1 MIKTSTGLFTKIAQT
16 MKHDLA
22 NNNISCPLFKT
33 HQSIIL
39 SKKSGISNSARPI
52 EKSIFAE
59 EIMET
64 TDNMQDCEKF
74 DHHNLDCN
82 TCHAIAK
89 IQRKLAESH
98 IEVKKT
104 A

>member
-1 MIKTSTGLFTKIAQT
+1 
-16 MKHDLA
+16 MKHDLVK
-22 NNNISCPLFKT
+22 NNINCPLFKR

-39 SKKSGISNSARPI
+39 SQKKSISNSARPI

-59 EIMET
+59 EIIET
-64 TDNMQDCEKF
+64 TDSMHDCDKY
-74 DHHNLDCN
+74 DQHNLDCN

-89 IQRKLAESH
+89 IQKKLAKTH
-98 IEVKKT
+98 IEVKKS